1 MKKFCFFI
9 GTDRH
14 HDEVVI
20 FRQAK
25 TLKEAGYDVS
35 FVVSDDEPDEYIQ
48 DIKIIGSGFTPKN
61 YFDRIIKVPIYL
73 KKKLKE
79 IDADIYQT
87 CSVDQIGTSMWLRK
101 NRKKVL
107 FHMREGHPYTLRGKS
122 KLPSF
127 IKELLIN
134 IMVFYMR
141 PRLRKFNAVITIT
154 DDVKKYLEKWGIK
167 RLYVQGNFPYI
178 NKNYTLSYEDYLNR
192 DNNIIYFGSIYGISC
207 QEHLLK
213 ALEKVNN
220 VGYLLAGK
228 FWGNELYYKK
238 LASMPKWKDVEFIDG
253 FKIEELPQLLS
264 RATMS
269 NVLRDFTKTNAPNGS
284 LGIIKIFESMEA
296 ALPIICSDVPLYRKI
311 MNEYKCGILVDP
323 TNSDEIANA
332 IKYLIEHKKEAYKMG
347 QEGRRAVI
355 EKYSWNALSKEY
367 ISIVNNILTSTVR

>member
-1 MKKFCFFI
+1 
-9 GTDRH
+9 
-14 HDEVVI
+14 
-20 FRQAK
+20 
-25 TLKEAGYDVS
+25 
-35 FVVSDDEPDEYIQ
+35 
-48 DIKIIGSGFTPKN
+48 
-61 YFDRIIKVPIYL
+61 
-73 KKKLKE
+73 
-79 IDADIYQT
+79 
-87 CSVDQIGTSMWLRK
+87 
-101 NRKKVL
+101 
-107 FHMREGHPYTLRGKS
+107 MREGHPYTLRRKS

-127 IKELLIN
+127 IKELLIS
-134 IMVFYMR
+134 IMVLYMR

-154 DDVKKYLEKWGIK
+154 DDVKKYLEEWGIK

-178 NKNYTLSYEDYLNR
+178 NKNYMLSYEDYLKR
-192 DNNIIYFGSIYGISC
+192 ENNIIYFGSIYGISC
-207 QEHLLK
+207 QEYLLK

-238 LASMPKWKDVEFIDG
+238 LISMPKWKDVEFIDG

-296 ALPIICSDVPLYRKI
+296 ALPIICSNVPVYREI
-311 MNEYKCGILVDP
+311 MDEYKCGILVDP

-332 IKYLIEHKKEAYKMG
+332 IKYLTEHKKEAYKMG

-355 EKYSWNALSKEY
+355 EKYSWDARSKEY
-367 ISIVNNILTSTVR
+367 VSIVNNILTVI